1 MQAEFLAMTTTTTK
15 SICLHVYDAELSS
28 TNAFLYLGMTALI
41 GNF

>member
-15 SICLHVYDAELSS
+15 SICLHVYDAEISS
-28 TNAFLYLGMTALI
+28 INVFLYLRMTVLI